1 MFLSL
6 SVRLLINAEALNM
19 VESIGNVI
27 RHRRAPITIPG
38 ENGEYILTYVPVV
51 SGECLAHAY
60 QSWIAEI
67 SKRRGLP
74 ICEYCGERIFV
85 KHGALQL
92 FGGQPWEKE
101 LASII
106 GDRKTRYNP
115 QDVELEIIRNCIVE
129 DIGGFLMPERIP
141 VKRTAKFQIGYMI
154 PAYEQVKEAA
164 LEAQFHVRYAPTE
177 EQHAIYYVEL
187 GSALYTFQFNLD
199 IDGIAYTSMLGKMP
213 IFENKDRFKEEKT
226 KRIRV
231 ALEALTQMIENRLFG
246 AKLTRFNP
254 VMEIRSLIVTVSE
267 PLPFTVNPGSG
278 RGYFETTAERMKS
291 FSDLLD
297 EEIKGWF
304 VDKEDIR
311 FEGFKD
317 RNASLSKVNTVSAAL
332 KSALNTILAKT

>member
-6 SVRLLINAEALNM
+6 SVRLLVNAEALNM

-38 ENGEYILTYVPVV
+38 EKGEYILTYVPVV

-67 SKRRGLP
+67 SRQRDLP
-74 ICEYCGERIFV
+74 VCEYCGERIFV

-92 FGGQPWEKE
+92 FGRQPWEQE
-101 LASII
+101 LAKKI
-106 GDRKTRYNP
+106 GDRRTRYDP
-115 QDVELEIIRNCIVE
+115 QDIELEIIRNCVVE

-141 VKRTAKFQIGYMI
+141 VKRTAKFQVGYMI
-154 PAYEQVKEAA
+154 PAYEQIKEAA

-199 IDGIAYTSMLGKMP
+199 VDGIAYTSMLGKKP
-213 IFENKDRFKEEKT
+213 IIEDEDKFKGEKIN
-226 KRIRV
+226 RIRV
-231 ALEALTQMIENRLFG
+231 ALEALTQMMENRLFG

-254 VMEIRSLIVTVSE
+254 VIDIRSLVVTISD
-267 PLPFTVNPGSG
+267 PLPFTVNTGSG
-278 RGYFETTAERMKS
+278 RSYLEKTALRMKG
-291 FSDLLD
+291 FSNMID

-304 VDKEDIR
+304 VDEEDIG
-311 FEGFKD
+311 FEGIKEEKI
-317 RNASLSKVNTVSAAL
+317 SLSKVNTVSEAL
-332 KSALNTILAKT
+332 REALSVILSE